1 MEYRHLGRSG
11 IRVSALSLGSWVT
24 FHQQV
29 DVDKAVEMM
38 ATAYD
43 AGVNFFDN
51 AQAYAKGKS
60 EEVMGAALKK
70 LGWRRSSYLVSTKF
84 YWGMLESGILGINE
98 KNTLNRKYLLE
109 AIDGSLQRFG
119 LEYVDLV
126 YCHRPDPETPIEET
140 VWAMHNII
148 NSGKAF
154 YWGTSEWSAMEV
166 ISAIEIAER
175 HHLHKPV
182 MEQPEYNLFH
192 RERFEVE
199 YARLFMDYGYGS
211 TTWSPLASGLLTGK
225 YVNGIPEGSRASL
238 KKHEELAEKATNK
251 DVLAKIN
258 KLGNVAEQMGVS
270 LAQMSIAWLLKNPN
284 VSSVILGASRV
295 EQLRENL
302 KAMEVIDKLTSE
314 VMAKIEEAVK

>member
-84 YWGMLESGILGINE
+84 YWGMLESGVEGINE
-98 KNTLNRKYLLE
+98 KNTLNRKFLLE
-109 AIDGSLQRFG
+109 GIDGSLQRFG
-119 LEYVDLV
+119 LDHVDLV
-126 YCHRPDPETPIEET
+126 YCHRPDPDTPIEET

-148 NSGKAF
+148 NAGKAF
-154 YWGTSEWSAMEV
+154 YWGTSEWSAME
-166 ISAIEIAER
+166 IIAAIEIAER

-182 MEQPEYNLFH
+182 VEQPEYNLFH

-199 YARLFMDYGYGS
+199 YARLFKDYGYGS

-238 KKHEELAEKATNK
+238 KKHEELAEKAKSPDVENK
-251 DVLAKIN
+251 VR
-258 KLGNVAEQMGVS
+258 KLGKVAEDLGVS
-270 LAQMSIAWLLKNPN
+270 LAQMSIAWLLKNQN
-284 VSSVILGASRV
+284 VSSVILGSSKV

-302 KAMEVIDKLTSE
+302 KAMEVVEKLTPDVVE
-314 VMAKIEEAVK
+314 KIEEITR

>member
-84 YWGMLESGILGINE
+84 YWGMLESGVTGINE
-98 KNTLNRKYLLE
+98 KNTLNRKFLLE

-119 LEYVDLV
+119 LDHVDLV

-140 VWAMHNII
+140 VWVMHNII

-154 YWGTSEWSAMEV
+154 YWGTSEWSAME
-166 ISAIEIAER
+166 IIAAIEIAER

-192 RERFEVE
+192 RDRFEVE
-199 YARLFMDYGYGS
+199 YARLFRDYGYGS

-238 KKHEELAEKATNK
+238 KKHEELAERTK
-251 DVLAKIN
+251 DPEVVSKVK
-258 KLGNVAEQMGVS
+258 KLGKVAEDLGVS
-270 LAQMSIAWLLKNPN
+270 LAQMSIAWLLKNQN
-284 VSSVILGASRV
+284 VSSVILGSSKV

-302 KAMEVIDKLTSE
+302 KAMEVVEKLTPD
-314 VMAKIEEAVK
+314 VVGKIEEIAR